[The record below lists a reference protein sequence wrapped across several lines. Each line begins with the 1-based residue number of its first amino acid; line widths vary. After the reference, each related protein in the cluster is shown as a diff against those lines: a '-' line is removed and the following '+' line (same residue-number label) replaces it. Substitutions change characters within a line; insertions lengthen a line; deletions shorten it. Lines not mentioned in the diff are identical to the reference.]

1 MDVDT
6 FKLRLTTLP
15 SLTRTEVASYQQR
28 SGLKGAN
35 LAQLLREAQQ
45 LNNRK
50 RDAKIQEKIR
60 NFTQLVK
67 DMPVPRNTF
76 RQLVSSI
83 NIDTNLTKLKQRA
96 KTVVDKSKKT
106 GKAQSRQR
114 FYNTVKRLN
123 LNQTNIANLIK
134 KFDSGEDVGIL
145 TQKAYDLQ
153 REKRVKNVSDERKF
167 LKSALN
173 RLELGQLD
181 KNRIIKKFQP
191 GEASVARLIKEAEQV
206 KRVRKEEE
214 LASEKRELIKLSKKL
229 GVNQTFSGQ
238 VGAIKTKSNAK
249 ALMKI
254 IENAGKNKKNANI
267 GSRKSE
273 LTLLSKNFGIF
284 SKFAGQ
290 IAGIKSLKDANVVQI
305 NMREAIKNELLDKA
319 SDVGDFTSRIESI
332 KNIKQLAPMRKL
344 IEDTKTMKIVANQK
358 AEIEKMEKSKKS
370 FALQVQRSA
379 IPNDKK
385 QLFINRLKLKNVNI
399 PKLESDLNTAIKNEK
414 TEQKRKNLNELRQY
428 ISGFDIEATPFIQN
442 FQSTNIS
449 LGAMKKKVDN
459 AVMKKKTLKQMKEIL
474 NQRIK
479 KASLNQ
485 SFVEK
490 LKNVKTKDNAL
501 LLNTEIDKA
510 YKAKIKSNKKTLSNM
525 AIESGLNFMT
535 NIAAIKNI
543 NTLKNANKLVKFQ
556 SKQRLQQMAQRLGVN
571 VPIKNVQTNK
581 NVKNVKNSIETAYS
595 TKQKELK
602 AEFNR
607 RRRLER
613 ANLEVF
619 LNKYNKILKPD
630 ERSTFL
636 KFFDKGTDLKV
647 LKANIHRYATQKK
660 KTLIDDKVRT
670 IQLFL
675 NDLGMVPEDRV
686 GFVNRV
692 IAGENM
698 NAVKKDSKLFMTQVL
713 DNLRRRNADQMFSFL
728 QDLKIKPQNI
738 NRIMK
743 KFETTYTNLNTLKNQ
758 SKKIENMRNHGNWV
772 ESNDEFLNFVD
783 ELPIE
788 PADKVKIKSNFDSD
802 LVNFNTIVNTT
813 IKTAL
818 NTKDAKMN
826 AVRRELMA
834 YINGHKLNTFN
845 KRMLLKKLNTGE
857 KNINSLKNEAN
868 RIKGFMLN
876 QEQMKKN
883 KEKINYLDTFKIL
896 TNREKM
902 YLLPKNKNEID
913 EYHNRRKRELRFK
926 LRRYIVEKLGLSM
939 DDPEII
945 QIFEK
950 YDTTPENYS
959 EYAQKATE
967 IKRLRNEKNR
977 LKSRTRNDKILR
989 DIDEIKN
996 LVDVTKINKKIN
1008 QKFLIK
1014 MKKKLSDLVL
1024 NSGMN
1029 IKLNLSRLNNPQQ
1042 INAVMANIKK
1052 AYQSKRYQNLEKL
1065 KASLVGV
1072 SPQNQNQILQEFMMT
1087 DVPLETSMK
1096 KVAVIRAKMAENKHK
1111 AERLNLHDFM
1121 KKELKLTPKDINDLL
1136 SEFDTVKNVQK
1147 IKTKATE
1154 VKRMRLNEKILDN
1167 RIKLEKIIDSIKL
1180 SNDDKKTILQMYDK
1194 KPNGVMLYETTA
1206 KQLSATRKKELRNKE
1221 VANLSTLLKSLK
1233 LSDANSK
1240 QIMNS
1245 FMSVTD
1251 SKLSEAKSKALRLRK
1266 KRDREKLVNA
1276 LRPLSLSEDDR
1287 KQLLADTDD
1296 VNAVI
1301 RKAKSLNAQK
1311 RAKNSTQNQLRRYVA
1326 SKNLGNKSK
1335 NILNKI
1341 DDTLTRE
1348 NVISI
1353 RQKVDRLKSESDAQK
1368 INKKR
1373 EEIQRF
1379 LNATDIGV
1387 TEKQRIL
1394 ATVSVA
1400 TNVNAVKRNV
1410 QRTLDR
1416 KNATENAYV
1425 KNRTEL
1431 KVYIDTLNLPNSEK
1445 KRLLNSKGSVASLK
1459 RQALRQ
1465 SNYLRKMKLKAQQNA
1480 LNRQRKLKIAKAQS
1494 NMLALQRVQQSK
1506 ARVIEK
1512 DALDHLKSLTRP
1524 VTLKD
1529 KLLLRN
1535 LKSKKISLNQ
1545 FKKQTS

>member
-35 LAQLLREAQQ
+35 LIQLLQEAQQ

-67 DMPVPRNTF
+67 DMPVPNDTF
-76 RQLVSSI
+76 RKLVSSI

-96 KTVVDKSKKT
+96 KTAADKAKKA

-114 FYNTVKRLN
+114 FYDTVKRLN
-123 LNQTNIANLIK
+123 LNQTNVANLIK

-173 RLELGQLD
+173 RLELSQLD
-181 KNRIIKKFQP
+181 KNRIIRKFQP
-191 GEASVARLIKEAEQV
+191 GEVAVARLIKEAEQL

-214 LASEKRELIKLSKKL
+214 LVAEKRELTKLSRKL
-229 GVNQTFSGQ
+229 GVNQIFSSQ
-238 VGAIKTKSNAK
+238 VGAIKNKNNAR

-254 IENAGKNKKNANI
+254 IENAGKNKKSATV

-273 LTLLSKNFGIF
+273 LTILTKNFGVF
-284 SKFAGQ
+284 SKFAGE
-290 IAGIKSLKDANVVQI
+290 IESIKNLKDANVVQI
-305 NMREAIKNELLDKA
+305 NIREAIKNELLNKA
-319 SDVGDFTSRIESI
+319 SNVGDFAGRIESI

-344 IEDTKTMKIVANQK
+344 IEDTKRMKVIAEQQ

-379 IPNDKK
+379 ISNDKK

-399 PKLESDLNTAIKNEK
+399 PKLEEELNTAIKNEK
-414 TEQKRKNLNELRQY
+414 TEQKRKDLNELRQY
-428 ISGFDIEATPFIQN
+428 ISGFNIEAMPFIQN

-459 AVMKKKTLKQMKEIL
+459 VVMKKKTLKQMKGIL

-485 SFVEK
+485 TFVQK
-490 LKNVKTKDNAL
+490 LKNVKSKNNAL
-501 LLNTEIDKA
+501 SLNTEIDKA
-510 YKAKIKSNKKTLSNM
+510 YKTKIKSNKKTLSNM
-525 AIESGLNFMT
+525 AIESGLNLMT

-543 NTLKNANKLVKFQ
+543 NSLKKANALIKFQ
-556 SKQRLQQMAQRLGVN
+556 SKQRLQQMAQRLGVD

-581 NVKNVKNSIETAYS
+581 NVKIAKNNIESAHT
-595 TKQKELK
+595 TKQKERK
-602 AEFNR
+602 AEFDR

-619 LNKYNKILKPD
+619 LNKYSKILKPD
-630 ERSTFL
+630 ERKNFL
-636 KFFDKGTDLKV
+636 KFFDKGATLKV
-647 LKANIHRYATQKK
+647 LKMNIHRYATQKK
-660 KTLIDDKVRT
+660 NSLIDAKVRT
-670 IQLFL
+670 IQVFL

-698 NAVKKDSKLFMTQVL
+698 NVVKKDSKLFMTQVL
-713 DNLRRRNADQMFSFL
+713 NNLRRRNADKMFSFL

-743 KFETTYTNLNTLKNQ
+743 KFETTYVNLDQLKNQ

-818 NTKDAKMN
+818 DTKDAKQN
-826 AVRRELMA
+826 ALRGELMM
-834 YINGHKLNTFN
+834 YINKHKLNTFN

-868 RIKGFMLN
+868 MIKGSMLN

-902 YLLPKNKNEID
+902 FLLPKNKNEI
-913 EYHNRRKRELRFK
+913 EKYHNRRKRELRFK
-926 LRRYIVEKLGLSM
+926 LRRYIVQKLGLSM
-939 DDPEII
+939 DDPEIVK
-945 QIFEK
+945 IFEK
-950 YDTTPENYS
+950 YETSPENYN
-959 EYAQKATE
+959 EYAKKATE
-967 IKRLRNEKNR
+967 IRRLRNEKNR
-977 LKSRTRNDKILR
+977 LRGKTRNDKILR

-1008 QKFLIK
+1008 QNFMIK
-1014 MKKKLSDLVL
+1014 MKKKLSDLIL

-1029 IKLNLSRLNNPQQ
+1029 IKLNLSRVRSPQQ
-1042 INAVMANIKK
+1042 INAVMSNIKK
-1052 AYQSKRYQNLEKL
+1052 AYQSKRYQNLQKL

-1072 SPQNQNQILQEFMMT
+1072 SPQNQNQILQEFVTT
-1087 DVPLETSMK
+1087 DISLETSMK
-1096 KVAVIRAKMAENKHK
+1096 KVAGIRAKMAENKHK
-1111 AERLNLHDFM
+1111 IERTNLQDFM
-1121 KKELKLTPKDINDLL
+1121 KKELKLSSKDINDLL
-1136 SEFDTVKNVQK
+1136 TEFDTMKNIQK
-1147 IKTKATE
+1147 IKAKAVD
-1154 VKRMRLNEKILDN
+1154 VKRVRLNEKILDN
-1167 RIKLEKIIDSIKL
+1167 RIKLEKIIDNIKL
-1180 SNDDKKTILQMYDK
+1180 SNEDKKSILQMYDK

-1206 KQLSATRKKELRNKE
+1206 KQLSATRKKEMRNKE

-1233 LSDANSK
+1233 LSDTDSK

-1245 FMSVTD
+1245 FTSVTD
-1251 SKLSEAKSKALRLRK
+1251 SKLSKAKSDALRLRK
-1266 KRDREKLVNA
+1266 KRNREKLVNA
-1276 LRPLSLSEDDR
+1276 LRPLSLSDDDR
-1287 KQLLADTDD
+1287 KQLLADPGNVDT
-1296 VNAVI
+1296 VI
-1301 RKAKSLNAQK
+1301 KRAKTLNAQK

-1326 SKNLGNKSK
+1326 SKNLGNKAK

-1341 DDTLTRE
+1341 DDTLTPE
-1348 NVISI
+1348 NAVSI
-1353 RQKVDRLKSESDAQK
+1353 RQKADRLKSELDAQK
-1368 INKKR
+1368 ANKKR

-1379 LNATDIGV
+1379 LNATDIGA

-1394 ATVSVA
+1394 ATVGVT

-1431 KVYIDTLNLPNSEK
+1431 KVYINTLNLPNSEK
-1445 KRLLNSKGSVASLK
+1445 QRLLKSKGSVASLK
-1459 RQALRQ
+1459 RQAYRQ
-1465 SNYLRKMKLKAQQNA
+1465 SENLRKLKIKSQKNA

-1494 NMLALQRVQQSK
+1494 NMLALQRVQKSK
-1506 ARVIEK
+1506 ARVIER
-1512 DALDHLKSLTRP
+1512 DALEHLKSLKRP

-1535 LKSKKISLNQ
+1535 LKSKKLSLNQ